1 MRMSELQSKDII
13 DLSDGKKIG
22 RIIDAVIDDL
32 GHIQLLIILKSK
44 MFNVLPLNNEIEVK
58 WEQIKTIGINL
69 ILINMK

>member
-32 GHIQLLIILKSK
+32 GHIQSLIILKSK

-58 WEQIKTIGINL
+58 WEQIKTIGSDV

>member
-32 GHIQLLIILKSK
+32 GHIQSLIILKSK

-58 WEQIKTIGINL
+58 WEQIKTIGSDV
-69 ILINMK
+69 ILINIK

>member
-32 GHIQLLIILKSK
+32 GHIQSLIILKS
-44 MFNVLPLNNEIEVK
+44 L
-58 WEQIKTIGINL
+58 
-69 ILINMK
+69 